1 MKKGMIYVAA
11 LTLCIAIA
19 LAGCGE
25 MRSTDGGAVPPTST
39 PVQTMLPETMMPQP
53 EDGVVRD
60 RDGIITDGDSGTVS
74 DGAESGSAGNG
85 TGIPKT
91 AESGKR

>member
-1 MKKGMIYVAA
+1 MKRKIYSAIMITAA
-11 LTLCIAIA
+11 CLA

-60 RDGIITDGDSGTVS
+60 RDGIITDSDSGTVS